1 MCRFCT
7 LCRHIAPPPPY
18 GAGVYGPAQAARWSV
33 SVENLQKRPLFF
45 VHPYKSK
52 IVSRFIL
59 TCTKYD
65 AIMSTI
71 KQGGIYMVINEII
84 IDVMKNTTNEEGAT
98 IRQTEIIERIKDKF
112 GLEVTQA
119 AFSDRLKNKNMKTNT
134 VIEILDVLGYEVV
147 IRPKKGN
154 RQEYVAERGEGRSK

>member
-1 MCRFCT
+1 
-7 LCRHIAPPPPY
+7 
-18 GAGVYGPAQAARWSV
+18 
-33 SVENLQKRPLFF
+33 
-45 VHPYKSK
+45 
-52 IVSRFIL
+52 
-59 TCTKYD
+59 
-65 AIMSTI
+65 MSTI